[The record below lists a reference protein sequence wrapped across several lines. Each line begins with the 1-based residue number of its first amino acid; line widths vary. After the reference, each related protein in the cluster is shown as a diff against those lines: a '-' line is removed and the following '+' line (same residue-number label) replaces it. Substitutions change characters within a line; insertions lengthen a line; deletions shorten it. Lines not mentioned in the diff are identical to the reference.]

1 MKFYNL
7 IFLKKLGLCL
17 GLGIILSSC
26 MSDEV
31 ILEGERINVTNANLV
46 ITDEFKAS
54 GKPSIGRAT
63 RLSNWS
69 QGSGTLSNNPGN
81 LVINAENPK
90 NPVWT
95 VDIGVSSDGRL
106 RGGNNLRLAA
116 RPLVYQDRVLTYEH
130 NARIIS
136 FNLETGARFW
146 ETSLKPKEEDGA
158 GLGGG
163 IAADRG
169 RIFVATGYGELAA
182 LNLETGEVIWR
193 QELTAPARSS
203 PAAGNGMVFVVLQ
216 SNEVVAVNQSDGS
229 ELWIYAGVPENAG
242 LLAESNPAITGDKVV
257 VPFTSGEVM
266 SIDVSTGE
274 PDWVDTVSKP
284 FKTLA
289 VSGISDVAA
298 SPVVSNGDVIATSVA
313 GQTIS
318 IDLETG
324 ERNWERNIGGAHT
337 PIVSGNAVFIVDL
350 DDRLIALNRENGKT
364 FWVTQ
369 LTVDKGDSNRAT
381 WSGPLLG
388 NGSLYA
394 VSSEGLLAKI
404 NPADGEIETE
414 TVVAENSYIAPV
426 TANGYL
432 IVVNLS
438 GLTVIQ

>member
-1 MKFYNL
+1 MKIFTL
-7 IFLKKLGLCL
+7 IFLQRVGLCL
-17 GLGIILSSC
+17 GLGLILSSC
-26 MSDEV
+26 MTDEE
-31 ILEGERINVTNANLV
+31 ILEGERINVTNANLI

-63 RLSNWS
+63 QLSNWS
-69 QGSGTLSNNPGN
+69 QGSGTLANNPGN
-81 LVINAENPK
+81 VVISAENPR

-95 VDIGVSSDGRL
+95 IDIGVDNAGRL
-106 RGGNNLRLAA
+106 LGGGTLRLAA
-116 RPLVYQDRVLTYEH
+116 RPLVYQDRIFTYEH
-130 NARIIS
+130 NARILS
-136 FNLETGARFW
+136 FDLATGAKHW
-146 ETSLKPKEEDGA
+146 EQDLKPREEDGA

-169 RIFVATGYGELAA
+169 RIFVATGYGEIIA
-182 LNLETGEVIWR
+182 LNANSGEVIWQ
-193 QELTAPARSS
+193 QELSTPVRSA

-216 SNEVVAVNQSDGS
+216 SNEVIAVNQSDGS
-229 ELWIYAGVPENAG
+229 EVWLYAGVPENAG

-257 VPFTSGEVM
+257 VPFTSGEIM

-298 SPVVSNGDVIATSVA
+298 SPVVSSGDVIATSVA

-318 IDLETG
+318 VNLETG

-337 PIVSGNAVFIVDL
+337 PIVSGNAIFIVDL
-350 DDRLIALNRENGKT
+350 DDRLIALDRQNGKT

-369 LTVDKGDSNRAT
+369 LTVNKDDSNRAT

-388 NGSLYA
+388 NGTLFA

-404 NPADGEIETE
+404 NPADGEILTE
-414 TVVAENSYIAPV
+414 TTVAENSYIAPV
-426 TANGYL
+426 TGNGYL
-432 IVVNLS
+432 VVVNLS